1 MSCRCL
7 VWGAVGAAVLVA
19 IPLCAQQGHPRTRR
33 NNKKDESTAFNS
45 TASAF
50 SLDKGARA
58 SFGASPA
65 TVERTNIP
73 LAGSS
78 RPDPHGIEA
87 PWRGLGGADTARG
100 EEPGDRQDI
109 ILRIEFTGMRR
120 IAPAALRARI
130 ASREGQLLDAARI
143 ANDVRALDRLGWF
156 DSVSAEV
163 HPIPVFLAGFPTG
176 SDSQAEWSCPS
187 PGEWPIVV
195 GRNSHRSRGRQVRNP
210 RWPAH
215 QRRSRRVCRQ
225 PCLLRAYVAPPDEAC
240 RAGLRHRRNPDLA
253 GARGENLYAAA
264 VGGRHRAPRQ
274 LLPQSWLSRSAGGKP
289 HRRGHCRSRQEL
301 VPLAAPS
308 NCAPVSHRHSDRG
321 RPVLPVGRGRGGE
334 SRGGRGARR
343 ALANSGWARGA
354 TSPGAPRLK
363 TGRALLAA
371 ASGTRGREFDPV
383 AHIAAG
389 WLLAGSGRGLATRL

>member
-7 VWGAVGAAVLVA
+7 VWGAVGAAVLLA
-19 IPLCAQQGHPRTRR
+19 IPLCAQQGRPRTRR
-33 NNKKDESTAFNS
+33 NNKQDETTAFNG

-130 ASREGQLLDAARI
+130 ASREGQPLDAARI

-163 HPIPVFLAGFPTG
+163 HPIPVFLADTQTG
-176 SDSQAEWSCPS
+176 AHSQPEWHGPNDPAVLAIESARLGTAAEPVEDINRPLALIAS
-187 PGEWPIVV
+187 PERPRIGLLLLFVLEERPFLARVEFR
-195 GRNSHRSRGRQVRNP
+195 GSRVL
-210 RWPAH
+210 
-215 QRRSRRVCRQ
+215 SRERI
-225 PCLLRAYVAPPDEAC
+225 
-240 RAGLRHRRNPDLA
+240 
-253 GARGENLYAAA
+253 AA
-264 VGGRHRAPRQ
+264 VLEQKRIA
-274 LLPQSWLSRSAGGKP
+274 LK
-289 HRRGHCRSRQEL
+289 
-301 VPLAAPS
+301 LAAPA
-308 NCAPVSHRHSDRG
+308 NRTELWRAARDRK
-321 RPVLPVGRGRGGE
+321 
-334 SRGGRGARR
+334 S
-343 ALANSGWARGA
+343 
-354 TSPGAPRLK
+354 
-363 TGRALLAA
+363 
-371 ASGTRGREFDPV
+371 
-383 AHIAAG
+383 
-389 WLLAGSGRGLATRL
+389 TRLNSSHGYISYAVFCLKKKKKQITITLTKDEYSLYRVD

>member
-130 ASREGQLLDAARI
+130 ASREGQPLDAARI
-143 ANDVRALDRLGWF
+143 ANDVRALDRLGWVG
-156 DSVSAEV
+156 SVSAEG
-163 HPIPVFLAGFPTG
+163 HPLPGFLAETQTRAHSQPEWHGPNDPAVLAIESARLGTAAEPVEDINRPLALIASPERPRIGLLLLFVLEERPFLARVEFRG
-176 SDSQAEWSCPS
+176 SR
-187 PGEWPIVV
+187 VL
-195 GRNSHRSRGRQVRNP
+195 SRERI
-210 RWPAH
+210 
-215 QRRSRRVCRQ
+215 
-225 PCLLRAYVAPPDEAC
+225 
-240 RAGLRHRRNPDLA
+240 
-253 GARGENLYAAA
+253 AA
-264 VGGRHRAPRQ
+264 VLEQKRIA
-274 LLPQSWLSRSAGGKP
+274 LK
-289 HRRGHCRSRQEL
+289 
-301 VPLAAPS
+301 LAAPA
-308 NCAPVSHRHSDRG
+308 NRTELWRAARDRK
-321 RPVLPVGRGRGGE
+321 
-334 SRGGRGARR
+334 S
-343 ALANSGWARGA
+343 
-354 TSPGAPRLK
+354 
-363 TGRALLAA
+363 
-371 ASGTRGREFDPV
+371 
-383 AHIAAG
+383 
-389 WLLAGSGRGLATRL
+389 TRLNSSHGYISYAVFCLKKKKKQITITLTKDEYSLYRVD